1 MKKLSTLFILILL
14 LLSSLSAESAKD
26 ILDKMEDA
34 MEFETLSFS
43 ATIKNTDRM
52 GTTTQSF
59 DAVQNDDGDTL
70 LTVTSGM
77 DKGQKVLR
85 LDDEIYIYYPD
96 ADEIIR
102 LSDSGLSSSFLGS
115 DFSYEDLSGDD
126 DYEDRY
132 NYELVGEETFNNT
145 SCYRIKFSAKKLSET
160 YQKMEM
166 LIDKV
171 RYVPIVEELYSKSGR
186 LLKTIYYY
194 GYSERPYFPTSVKT
208 ENAVKKSNKSE
219 MNVKNIVFNKK
230 IDSSIF
236 DKEDFAW

>member
-14 LLSSLSAESAKD
+14 LISSLSAESAKD

-132 NYELVGEETFNNT
+132 KYELVGEETFNDIP
-145 SCYRIKFSAKKLSET
+145 CYRIKFSAKKLSET

-166 LIDKV
+166 ASHLHKATSLASQTACSFSAAVFFCHCEHPPFLALHPDKQ
-171 RYVPIVEELYSKSGR
+171 EKTNGC
-186 LLKTIYYY
+186 LLR
-194 GYSERPYFPTSVKT
+194 S
-208 ENAVKKSNKSE
+208 
-219 MNVKNIVFNKK
+219 
-230 IDSSIF
+230 
-236 DKEDFAW
+236 

>member
-14 LLSSLSAESAKD
+14 LVSSLSAESAKD
-26 ILDKMEDA
+26 ILDKMEDV

-132 NYELVGEETFNNT
+132 NYELVGEETFNNIA
-145 SCYRIKFSAKKLSET
+145 CYRIKFSAKKLSET

-166 LIDKV
+166 LIDKA
-171 RYVPIVEELYSKSGR
+171 RYVPIVQELYSKSGR
-186 LLKTIYYY
+186 LLKTIYYD
-194 GYSERPYFPTSVKT
+194 GYSGRPYFPTSVKT

-219 MNVKNIVFNKK
+219 MIVKNIVFNKS

>member
-14 LLSSLSAESAKD
+14 LISSLSAESAKT

-186 LLKTIYYY
+186 LLKTIYYD

-208 ENAVKKSNKSE
+208 ENSVKKSNKSE

>member
-1 MKKLSTLFILILL
+1 MKKITTILIIFTL
-14 LLSSLSAESAKD
+14 LLSALSAESAKD

-34 MEFETLSFS
+34 MEFDTLSFS
-43 ATIKNTDRM
+43 ATIKNTDKM

-77 DKGQKVLR
+77 DKGQKILR

-102 LSDSGLSSSFLGS
+102 LSGSGLSNSFLGS

-132 NYELVGEETFNNT
+132 NYELVGEETFNNIA
-145 SCYRIKFSAKKLSET
+145 CYRIKLSAKKLSET
-160 YQKMEM
+160 YQKIQM
-166 LIDKV
+166 LIDKD
-171 RYVPIVEELYSKSGR
+171 RYVPIVQELYSKSGR
-186 LLKTIYYY
+186 LLKTIYYD
-194 GYSERPYFPTSVKT
+194 GYSTKPYFPTSVKT

-219 MNVKNIVFNKK
+219 MIVKNIVFNKHV
-230 IDSSIF
+230 DSSLF

>member
-14 LLSSLSAESAKD
+14 LISSLSAESAKD

-85 LDDEIYIYYPD
+85 VDDEIYIYYPD

-132 NYELVGEETFNNT
+132 KYELVGEETFNDIP
-145 SCYRIKFSAKKLSET
+145 CYRIKFSAKKLYET

-166 LIDKV
+166 LIDKD
-171 RYVPIVEELYSKSGR
+171 RYVPIVQELYSKSGR
-186 LLKTIYYY
+186 LLKTIYYD
-194 GYSERPYFPTSVKT
+194 GYSERPYFPTNVKT

-219 MNVKNIVFNKK
+219 MNVKNIVFNKR